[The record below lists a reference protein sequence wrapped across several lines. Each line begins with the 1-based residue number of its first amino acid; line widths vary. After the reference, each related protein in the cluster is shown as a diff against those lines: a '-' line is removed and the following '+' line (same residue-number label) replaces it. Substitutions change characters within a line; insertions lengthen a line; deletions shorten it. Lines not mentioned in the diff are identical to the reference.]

1 VPFDARVRWFAAG
14 IARDRAE
21 SVGGGGAAEF
31 LGVSPEHHV
40 TVTRGRVFDD
50 AMRQLGPAVFASD
63 AAAFRVANPGVRP
76 PGSLKGT
83 VRVRFLNAHGVEE
96 PGVDGGGLFKDFLGA
111 LVAEAFDAKRGL
123 FKETPDLTLYPN
135 PASELE
141 CGSDHLRRLE
151 FLGAVL
157 GKAVYEGILVDVPLA
172 GFFLAKLRDQ
182 RPPELNDL
190 ATLDAETYR
199 HLVGL
204 KQMAAADVE
213 ALGLDFTATDQSRYG
228 HMSGVGDVHSV
239 VELVPGGGD
248 VPVTAANRG
257 RYAHLMAH
265 HLLHRQIKKQSGA
278 FVSGFRSLIPPESLR
293 VFAPAELRLLIS
305 GTGGGLNVTDLAAS
319 TVYSGG
325 YSAEHPAIQTLWRVL
340 ETFSREDQRLFLRFV
355 TACPNTPLLGFSQ
368 LAPSFCVHRAGME
381 LGSEAPEASA
391 DTTRLPTAATCMN
404 MLKLPPYASEET
416 ARAKLLLA
424 IRSESGFDLS

>member
-1 VPFDARVRWFAAG
+1 
-14 IARDRAE
+14 
-21 SVGGGGAAEF
+21 
-31 LGVSPEHHV
+31 
-40 TVTRGRVFDD
+40 
-50 AMRQLGPAVFASD
+50 M
-63 AAAFRVANPGVRP
+63 
-76 PGSLKGT
+76 
-83 VRVRFLNAHGVEE
+83 RVRFLNAHGVEE

-141 CGSDHLRRLE
+141 CGPDHLRRLE

-228 HMSGVGDVHSV
+228 HSVHSVHSV

>member
-1 VPFDARVRWFAAG
+1 
-14 IARDRAE
+14 
-21 SVGGGGAAEF
+21 
-31 LGVSPEHHV
+31 
-40 TVTRGRVFDD
+40 
-50 AMRQLGPAVFASD
+50 
-63 AAAFRVANPGVRP
+63 
-76 PGSLKGT
+76 
-83 VRVRFLNAHGVEE
+83 
-96 PGVDGGGLFKDFLGA
+96 
-111 LVAEAFDAKRGL
+111 
-123 FKETPDLTLYPN
+123 
-135 PASELE
+135 
-141 CGSDHLRRLE
+141 
-151 FLGAVL
+151 
-157 GKAVYEGILVDVPLA
+157 
-172 GFFLAKLRDQ
+172 
-182 RPPELNDL
+182 
-190 ATLDAETYR
+190 
-199 HLVGL
+199 
-204 KQMAAADVE
+204 
-213 ALGLDFTATDQSRYG
+213 
-228 HMSGVGDVHSV
+228 